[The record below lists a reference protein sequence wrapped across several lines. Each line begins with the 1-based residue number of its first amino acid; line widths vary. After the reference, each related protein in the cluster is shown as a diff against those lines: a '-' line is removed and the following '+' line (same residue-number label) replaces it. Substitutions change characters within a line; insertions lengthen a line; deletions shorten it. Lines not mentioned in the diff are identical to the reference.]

1 MRTIRFKL
9 AVIFFITAP
18 VLVQA
23 TDFVAKKLDVVMITS
38 GLYRLQLLVRNDNV
52 LADAFAVRFEI
63 WKGTVASG
71 QTVFSYTQDESTLAP
86 YTERTVTAE
95 QTFSPQTTGTYVA
108 RATVLYSSEIDPPDN
123 AIDLIFEA
131 LKPGCKAGES
141 WHAGPAMVIEQP
153 LRIWPDTP
161 AIGDMLRPGDVVGI
175 SALVSDMD
183 LLQQSCG
190 CAEEDTMV
198 LRGPYPDDVTYEW
211 TLEGPGT
218 IIQGAS
224 GNHSTVM
231 YQLPICPDPLV
242 YSATVRLRVRNGS
255 GKAADA
261 EISGSVTF
269 NVSISR
275 IYSSDFKP
283 TWQPGSL
290 AIGTVIQQLS
300 PHADVPTEGRAGRAC
315 SPLPPTWEKD
325 AGISAARGIELTS
338 APFLCPEYLTLAS
351 VRATDIDSY
360 RLVCAESPTTC
371 APNDTINGTSADGLS
386 YQWSII
392 GGGGALVLPTSGP
405 SVVVRRSASQP
416 TILQCVINDGGAQ
429 ADDDPVTL
437 LDTLRAVGKPKA
449 FVGLGD
455 DEGTSAS
462 KVGSAIYDYWLGDG
476 NAESPYGGRS
486 AALRSAWETMVDHYE
501 SVGYDVIADDSM
513 LVNEFDPVFSNP
525 CIKVFAFVGHGSG
538 GHINMA
544 RMDVG
549 GWNVPSRS
557 ASHVT
562 AITQREFNCPKSPFL
577 TDVVMLACE
586 TMKGSW
592 NNIQVYGRS
601 HGYTTTKFF
610 GSLRSYAYWSYEP
623 YPPLILTTE

>member
-1 MRTIRFKL
+1 MRTVRFFL
-9 AVIFFITAP
+9 VAALIFAATVP
-18 VLVQA
+18 TTA
-23 TDFVAKKLDVVMITS
+23 TDFVAKKLDVIMITS
-38 GLYRLQLLVRNDNV
+38 GIYQLQLLVRNDNV

-63 WKGTVASG
+63 WKGSVASG

-86 YTERTVTAE
+86 FTERTVTAE
-95 QTFSPQTTGTYVA
+95 QSFSPTTSGTYVA
-108 RATVLYSSEIDPPDN
+108 RATVLYGSEIDPPDN

-131 LKPGCKAGES
+131 LKPGCKAGET

-161 AIGDMLRPGDVVGI
+161 SIGDKFRPGDVIGI

-183 LLQQSCG
+183 LMEQSCG
-190 CAEEDTMV
+190 CAEEDTSV
-198 LRGPYPDDVTYEW
+198 LRGPYPDDVSYEW
-211 TLEGPGT
+211 SLEGPGS

-231 YQLPICPDPLV
+231 YQMPVCPSPLV
-242 YSATVRLRVRNGS
+242 FSATVSLRVRNGS

-269 NVSISR
+269 NFSIAR
-275 IYSSDFKP
+275 IYSTDFTP
-283 TWQPGSL
+283 TWQPYTFAVGP
-290 AIGTVIQQLS
+290 IIQQLS
-300 PHADVPTEGRAGRAC
+300 PHADVPVEGRAGRGC
-315 SPLPPTWEKD
+315 TPQPPAWDK
-325 AGISAARGIELTS
+325 AGGISVARGIETTS
-338 APFLCPEYLTLAS
+338 APFLCPEYLTLAQ
-351 VRATDIDSY
+351 VRASDVDNY
-360 RLVCAESPTTC
+360 RLVCAETPTTC
-371 APNDTINGTSADGLS
+371 GPNDTIRNSSADRLS

-392 GGGGALVLPTSGP
+392 GGGGELVLPTSGP
-405 SVVVRRSASQP
+405 SIVVRRSASQP

-437 LDTLRAVGKPKA
+437 LDTLPAVGKPKA
-449 FVGLGD
+449 YVGLGD

-462 KVGSAIYDYWLGDG
+462 KVGSAIYDYWIGDG
-476 NAESPYGGRS
+476 NAEPPYGGRS
-486 AALRSAWETMVDHYE
+486 AALRSAWETMHEHYE
-501 SVGYDVIADDSM
+501 SAGYDVIADDSM
-513 LVNEFDPVFSNP
+513 LVGEFDPVFSDP

-544 RMDVG
+544 RMDEG

-562 AITQREFNCPKSPFL
+562 AITQREFNCDKSPFL
-577 TDVVMLACE
+577 IDIVMLACE
-586 TMKGSW
+586 TMKGGW
-592 NNIQVYGRS
+592 NGVQVYGRS

-610 GSLRSYAYWSYEP
+610 GTLRSYAYWSYEP